1 MHQSASFEPQVRR
14 IAYIRCQ
21 AAVSL
26 FTPAILASVLLFALT
41 SATVHARPER
51 DAGSPNACAFATAQ
65 CAQEF
70 VIAAAARRPEA
81 SAPELVNASEVAAD
95 HWRIDTAAD
104 RTPSPGLTGQ
114 DRTLLAHADL
124 GREEDTLTPN
134 GRSDVVHSDGTM
146 FWRSDVAPGM
156 DLRKMLISAGIP
168 SPLAQRLWTAMGFAP
183 DFPRRP
189 HAGSSLT
196 LAYQTALQGRDLTA
210 APDLLYATLDD
221 GRKSHQIF
229 RYAAWSSMVAY
240 VNQNGVGGAI
250 ISLQDPV
257 PNARLTSGF
266 GWRVHPILG
275 IRKFHNG
282 VDYAAPAGTPVHATG
297 AGVIEEIGWHGA
309 NGRYIRI
316 RHGEHLVTTYSH
328 LKRYATGL
336 KPGARVRAGQ
346 TIAFIGQS
354 GLATGPHL
362 YYEVIV
368 DNKPVRPITMPIVVP
383 VRLAGAELANF
394 HERIALMGPT
404 TVSGR

>member
-1 MHQSASFEPQVRR
+1 
-14 IAYIRCQ
+14 
-21 AAVSL
+21 
-26 FTPAILASVLLFALT
+26 
-41 SATVHARPER
+41 
-51 DAGSPNACAFATAQ
+51 
-65 CAQEF
+65 
-70 VIAAAARRPEA
+70 
-81 SAPELVNASEVAAD
+81 
-95 HWRIDTAAD
+95 
-104 RTPSPGLTGQ
+104 
-114 DRTLLAHADL
+114 
-124 GREEDTLTPN
+124 
-134 GRSDVVHSDGTM
+134 VVHSYDTM

-168 SPLAQRLWTAMGFAP
+168 SPLAQRLWAAMGFAS

-189 HAGSSLT
+189 RAGSRLT

-210 APDLLYATLDD
+210 APELLYATLDD

>member
-1 MHQSASFEPQVRR
+1 MLV
-14 IAYIRCQ
+14 
-21 AAVSL
+21 
-26 FTPAILASVLLFALT
+26 FTTTVGPA
-41 SATVHARPER
+41 HARPER
-51 DAGSPNACAFATAQ
+51 DPAASTPCAPASAQ
-65 CAQEF
+65 CAQEL

-81 SAPELVNASEVAAD
+81 SAPEFTNTSEAAAD
-95 HWRIDTAAD
+95 HWQIDSAAD
-104 RTPSPGLTGQ
+104 RTSTPSLT
-114 DRTLLAHADL
+114 DRVRTLLAHADI
-124 GREEDTLTPN
+124 GHEDDTIPPN
-134 GRSDVVHSDGTM
+134 GRSDLVHSDGTT
-146 FWRSDVAPGM
+146 FWRSEVAPGM
-156 DLRKMLISAGIP
+156 DLRKMLVSAGIP

-189 HAGSSLT
+189 RAGSHLT
-196 LAYQTALQGRDLTA
+196 LAYETALQGRDLTA
-210 APDLLYATLDD
+210 APDLLYALLDD

-250 ISLQDPV
+250 ISLQEPV

-266 GWRVHPILG
+266 GWRMHPILG
-275 IRKFHNG
+275 VRKFHNG

-297 AGVIEEIGWHGA
+297 AGVIEEIGWHGQ

-336 KPGARVRAGQ
+336 KQGARVRAGE

-368 DNKPVRPITMPIVVP
+368 DNKPVRPINMPIVVP
-383 VRLAGAELANF
+383 IRLTDTELANF
-394 HERIALMGPT
+394 HQRIALLGPT
-404 TVSGR
+404 TISGR